1 MDAYCIA
8 KLFIDVDFNKEINL
22 SIFSEVAFLV
32 ISYTSEYP
40 LGSLGTI
47 PKRARVGFP
56 QLSYI
61 IFN

>member
-8 KLFIDVDFNKEINL
+8 KLFFDVDFNKEINL

-32 ISYTSEYP
+32 ISYTSE